1 MQKVPYKILIVDDHQ
16 LVLDGLSSIIKE
28 LDNFEIVAKAQN
40 GKEAIDYFRA
50 IEPDI
55 ILMDIDMPIM
65 NGMEAMRRIKS
76 ENADQ
81 RIIILT
87 MHNESSLIKKV
98 MEIGADG
105 YVLKNADRTEF
116 YNALC
121 AVSEGKSYFSSDVTH
136 SLLNPDKSVAKS
148 FEINPDTIQL
158 SKLTEREVDVLK
170 LIAEGFSNKEIGEK
184 LFISHRTVDTHRT
197 NLMKKLDAH
206 NIAGLIK
213 FAIKNGLL
221 S

>member
-1 MQKVPYKILIVDDHQ
+1 MPSKILVVDDHQ
-16 LVLDGLSSIIKE
+16 LVLDGLSSIVKDLE
-28 LDNFEIVAKAQN
+28 NFEILATAHN
-40 GKEAIDYFRA
+40 GKEALDISNVLQ
-50 IEPDI
+50 PDI

-65 NGMEAMRRIKS
+65 NGLEAMRRIK
-76 ENADQ
+76 ENNPKQAV
-81 RIIILT
+81 IMLT
-87 MHNESSLIKKV
+87 MHNEASLIKKV
-98 MEIGADG
+98 MDIGADG

-121 AVSEGKSYFSSDVTH
+121 AVSKGKSYFSSEVTQA
-136 SLLNPDKSVAKS
+136 LLNPEKKVASKFDVS
-148 FEINPDTIQL
+148 PDTIQL
-158 SKLTEREVDVLK
+158 SKLTEREIDVLK
-170 LIAEGFSNKEIGEK
+170 LIAEGFSNKEIGDK

-213 FAIKNGLL
+213 FAIKNGMV

>member
-1 MQKVPYKILIVDDHQ
+1 MPYKILIVDDHQ

-40 GKEAIDYFRA
+40 GKEAIEYFRA

-136 SLLNPDKSVAKS
+136 SLLNPGKSVAQS
-148 FEINPDTIQL
+148 FEVNPDTIQL

>member
-1 MQKVPYKILIVDDHQ
+1 MPSKILVVDDHQ
-16 LVLDGLSSIIKE
+16 LVLDGLSSIIGE
-28 LDNFEIVAKAQN
+28 LEDFEILASAHN
-40 GKEAIDYFRA
+40 GKEALDIA
-50 IEPDI
+50 SNLNPDI

-65 NGMEAMRRIKS
+65 NGLEAMRRIKEEDS
-76 ENADQ
+76 SQ
-81 RIIILT
+81 KVIMLT
-87 MHNESSLIKKV
+87 MHNEASLIKKV

-105 YVLKNADRTEF
+105 YVLKNADRSEF

-121 AVSEGKSYFSSDVTH
+121 AVAKGKSYFSSEVTQ
-136 SLLNPDKSVAKS
+136 SLLNPEQKKSTAFNVS
-148 FEINPDTIQL
+148 TDTVQL

-170 LIAEGFSNKEIGEK
+170 LIAEGLSNKEIGEQ

-197 NLMKKLDAH
+197 NLMKKLDTH

-213 FAIKNGLL
+213 FAIKNGMV